1 LAPLHNPANLEG
13 INVAEEIFSSA
24 KQVAV
29 LIRLHQT
36 IPVVGA
42 QICGTQ
48 LPFDGK

>member
-1 LAPLHNPANLEG
+1 LIWHHNANLEG

-29 LIRLHQT
+29 FDT
-36 IPVVGA
+36 APNDSCCGA
-42 QICGTQ
+42 QICGQ